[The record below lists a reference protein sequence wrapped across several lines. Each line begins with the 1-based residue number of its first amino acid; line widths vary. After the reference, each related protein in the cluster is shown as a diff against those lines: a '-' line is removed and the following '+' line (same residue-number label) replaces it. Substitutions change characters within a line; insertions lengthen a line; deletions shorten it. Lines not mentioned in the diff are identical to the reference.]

1 MPTRINIGSLF
12 AKSAKHYPDHLAIAQ
27 GDRELTYREAN
38 QRIDSFANALKK
50 LGVRKGDR
58 LAIFSGN
65 CPEYILVMFACFKA
79 GIVIVPMNFR
89 FVAGEVA
96 YHLNDPRCVGIVF
109 SDENQDVVNSIREQ
123 VPTVKHFICLGKPVG
138 GNHGFEELVSQS
150 ATSEDQ
156 TVDVEKDDLAWLFYT
171 SGTTGRPKGAMLS
184 HGNLM
189 TVIWAYLADAVP
201 TEPKDA
207 ALHVGALSHG
217 AGMHALPIV
226 AKGAPN
232 IILDS
237 KSFDPKIIAETIQ
250 KRKATNM
257 FMVPTMIKMFVE
269 SPDIDQY
276 DISSLQYIAYGGSA
290 MYVEDLRFA
299 LKKCGQIFIQMFGQG
314 ESPMTGTILY
324 RYEHVIDGTP
334 EQVKRLGSA
343 GTPRTGIEIKILDDD
358 ENELPAG
365 QMGQICIRGETM
377 MQGYWERP
385 EENEKTLK
393 GGWLHT
399 GDVGYLDEQGY
410 LFVMDRTKDMYISG
424 GSNVYPR
431 EIEEIMLEHPAVSE
445 VSVVGVPDEKWG
457 ESGKAVVVLQ
467 KGMKATEQEL
477 LEFCQGKMAGYKR
490 PKSVDFVDALP
501 KSPYGKILKREI
513 REWYWK
519 DETRRVR

>member
-1 MPTRINIGSLF
+1 
-12 AKSAKHYPDHLAIAQ
+12 
-27 GDRELTYREAN
+27 
-38 QRIDSFANALKK
+38 
-50 LGVRKGDR
+50 
-58 LAIFSGN
+58 
-65 CPEYILVMFACFKA
+65 
-79 GIVIVPMNFR
+79 
-89 FVAGEVA
+89 
-96 YHLNDPRCVGIVF
+96 
-109 SDENQDVVNSIREQ
+109 
-123 VPTVKHFICLGKPVG
+123 
-138 GNHGFEELVSQS
+138 
-150 ATSEDQ
+150 
-156 TVDVEKDDLAWLFYT
+156 
-171 SGTTGRPKGAMLS
+171 
-184 HGNLM
+184 
-189 TVIWAYLADAVP
+189 
-201 TEPKDA
+201 
-207 ALHVGALSHG
+207 
-217 AGMHALPIV
+217 MHALPIV

-232 IILDS
+232 IILDA
-237 KSFDPKIIAETIQ
+237 KSFDPKIIAQTIER
-250 KRKATNM
+250 RKVTNM

-269 SPDIDQY
+269 SPEIDKY
-276 DISSLQYIAYGGSA
+276 DISSLQYVVYGGSA
-290 MYVEDLRFA
+290 MYVEDLKFA
-299 LKKCGQIFIQMFGQG
+299 LKKCGQIFLQMFGQG

-324 RYEHVIDGTP
+324 REEHLIDGTP

-343 GTPRTGIEIKILDDD
+343 GTPRTGIEIRILD
-358 ENELPAG
+358 EEEHELPAG

-431 EIEEIMLEHPAVSE
+431 EIEEIMLERGGGGK

-467 KGMKATEQEL
+467 KGQQATEQEL
-477 LEFCQGKMAGYKR
+477 LEFCQGKMAGYER

-519 DETRRVR
+519 DQERRVR